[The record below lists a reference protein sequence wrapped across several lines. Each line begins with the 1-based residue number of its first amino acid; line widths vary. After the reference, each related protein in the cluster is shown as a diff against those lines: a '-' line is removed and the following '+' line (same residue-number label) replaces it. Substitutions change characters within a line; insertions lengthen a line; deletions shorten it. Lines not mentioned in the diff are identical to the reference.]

1 MLSQPSPQPTTAVR
15 LLAAMALPNADVTA
29 LLDAWS
35 QGDPNALAQLMDVVK
50 QEIHEIARRAFKKE
64 RSDHTL
70 QPTALVN
77 ELYIKLKGQRQVR
90 WKDRAEFFGVAAKL
104 MRRIL
109 VDHARHHEAAKRGQ
123 EAVHVTLDEAS
134 DLPAELAPELLA
146 LDEALLDLARHSP
159 RQSRMVEMRLLVGL
173 TLEEIAAIEKIS
185 LSTVSREWRAARL
198 FLLKQLKDR

>member
-1 MLSQPSPQPTTAVR
+1 MLPHPPLETLTAVR
-15 LLAAMALPNADVTA
+15 LLTAMNLPNADVTA

-35 QGDPNALAQLMDVVK
+35 QGDSNALAQLMDVVQ
-50 QEIHEIARRAFKKE
+50 QELHEVARRAFKKE

-77 ELYIKLKGQRQVR
+77 ELYLKLKGQRQVR

-109 VDHARHHEAAKRGQ
+109 VDHARHYDAAKRGR

-134 DLPAELAPELLA
+134 DLPADFAPELLA

-159 RQSRMVEMRLLVGL
+159 RQSRMVEMRVLVGL
-173 TLEEIAAIEKIS
+173 TLEEIAAVEKIS

-198 FLLKQLKDR
+198 FLLKQLKGG